1 MVPCCEMP
9 SLSTSVLLWSCC
21 NSVIITADAKWRPQG
36 AQGDCWFD
44 VLNPPSAQEVK
55 DSMQKR
61 STAGAG
67 GTTKR
72 PHSDSIDM
80 LADGD
85 AAGGQ
90 QQERPAKRQR
100 QEPHV
105 DVVDLL
111 MSDSEDEQ
119 QPPPPP
125 AAGAAGA
132 AAAAAGGGRARPGVA
147 AAAAAAGSNPGNHAR
162 HNPGRAAGGFG
173 FSFRALLEGQDDDSG
188 EQEGQDRAGSGP
200 QDRAAGQPVDPARG
214 GGGEGRSG
222 GQQHAR
228 RDRRTPVR
236 AAAAAAAAAGGAAAA
251 EAGNRPAAAGGRA
264 GREQQAEQEAQAELR
279 QLLTRWQ
286 QEGVHA
292 EEVDQPV
299 RRRRLLPPP
308 RAEPKIVE
316 VIELLSD
323 SE

>member
-1 MVPCCEMP
+1 MVRCCEMP
-9 SLSTSVLLWSCC
+9 SLSTIMLLWSCC
-21 NSVIITADAKWRPQG
+21 TSVIITADAKWRPQG

-61 STAGAG
+61 GAAGAG

-80 LADGD
+80 LAEGD

-100 QEPHV
+100 QEPQV
-105 DVVDLL
+105 DVVDLV
-111 MSDSEDEQ
+111 MSDGEEEQ

-125 AAGAAGA
+125 PAAAGA
-132 AAAAAGGGRARPGVA
+132 AAAAAGGGRTRPGA
-147 AAAAAAGSNPGNHAR
+147 AAAAAAGGNPGNHAR
-162 HNPGRAAGGFG
+162 SNPARAAGGSG
-173 FSFRALLEGQDDDSG
+173 FSFRALLEGQDDSG
-188 EQEGQDRAGSGP
+188 VQEGQGKAGSGP
-200 QDRAAGQPVDPARG
+200 QDQAAGQHLSRRQGPVDPARG
-214 GGGEGRSG
+214 GAEGRSG
-222 GQQHAR
+222 FATR
-228 RDRRTPVR
+228 WDRRAPVR
-236 AAAAAAAAAGGAAAA
+236 AGDGGGGAAAA

-264 GREQQAEQEAQAELR
+264 GREQQEEQEVQAQLR
-279 QLLTRWQ
+279 QLLNRWQ
-286 QEGVHA
+286 QEGVHS

-299 RRRRLLPPP
+299 RRRPRLLPTSRTEP
-308 RAEPKIVE
+308 RAVE